1 MLNKETNNPKYKDSF
16 VETLRNGLILADG
29 AMGTY
34 LQEQTVSNS
43 PIIIEELS
51 LTHPQEVRSAHIEYI
66 QSGSSLIQTNTFAA
80 NREKLGELRLQ
91 DEVKNIN
98 EAAVGIAKEAIKL
111 TGQDIWIAGSVGPT
125 GKTLQPIG
133 TYNLNHAK
141 KTYYEQVSIL
151 ADAGVDLIVLETF
164 TDVKEISAAIEAINE
179 IGLLFIAQMSFGT
192 EGKTATGTS
201 PIDAAMYLEQMGASA
216 VGSNC
221 SVGSSPMI
229 KMIAEMSSKVTIPII
244 AQPNAGFPTQEG
256 GRTVYRSSPNY
267 MAQQALRLIENG
279 ATLIG
284 GCCGT
289 GPKHIEAL
297 RDIIKDGTVRNA
309 IKDNPRLHSYNN
321 RSNPITV
328 IKDAEL
334 SGLAKK
340 IKAGIRVL
348 TMEIDPPTG
357 FRASVEI
364 DKLKLIRSSGIV
376 DALNIADNPRAQRR
390 MSPLAMSTL
399 IQTQLGIETIM
410 HVALRNRNY
419 ASLHSDL
426 MGAHALGI
434 QNIFTVM
441 GDKSP
446 GSSNSSTPELPN
458 LTTTSALKLMKEFN
472 RGYDLSG
479 NTLEAKS
486 AFFKGAAFNP
496 SPKNLDREVRVL
508 ESKIEAGADF
518 LLTQPVYSSE
528 GVIKFANILG
538 GFPIPVLIGILPL
551 RSKRNAEFLENEVPG
566 ISIPANVMSSI
577 STSANPRETGIKIC
591 QDVSEELR
599 DISAGV
605 YYMAPFGRYD
615 TIIEFAENFR

>member
-1 MLNKETNNPKYKDSF
+1 MSNMETNNPERKDSF
-16 VETLRNGLILADG
+16 VEDLRSGLMLADG

-34 LQEQTVSNS
+34 LQEQAISDRS
-43 PIIIEELS
+43 SIIEEMS
-51 LTHPQEVRSAHIEYI
+51 LTHPEDVRSAHIEYI

-80 NREKLGELRLQ
+80 NREKLSDLKLQ
-91 DEVKNIN
+91 DKVKDIN
-98 EAAVGIAKEAIKL
+98 QAAVEIAKEARKL
-111 TGQDIWIAGSVGPT
+111 TGKNIWIAGSVGPT

-133 TYNLNHAK
+133 TYSLEIAK
-141 KTYYEQVSIL
+141 KTYHEQVSIL
-151 ADAGVDLIVLETF
+151 AESGVDLIILETF
-164 TDVKEISAAIEAINE
+164 ADMKEISEAIEVIHE
-179 IGLLFIAQMSFGT
+179 VGLPFIAQMSFGNDR
-192 EGKTATGTS
+192 KTTTGTS
-201 PIDAAMYLEQMGASA
+201 PIDAAMSLEQMGASA

-229 KMIAEMSSKVTIPII
+229 KMIAEISSKVTIPIV

-297 RDIIKDGTVRNA
+297 RDTIKDGLTRNA
-309 IKDNPRLHSYNN
+309 IKNNPRLYNN
-321 RSNPITV
+321 AHSNPTMV
-328 IKDAEL
+328 AKDAEP
-334 SGLAKK
+334 SGLANKMQ
-340 IKAGIRVL
+340 AGIRVL

-357 FRASVEI
+357 FQASVEI
-364 DKLKLIRSSGIV
+364 DKLKNIRSSGIV
-376 DALNIADNPRAQRR
+376 DALNVADNPRAQRR
-390 MSPLAMSTL
+390 MSPLAMSSL

-410 HVALRNRNY
+410 HVALRHRNY

-434 QNIFTVM
+434 QNVFTVM
-441 GDKSP
+441 GDKP
-446 GSSNSSTPELPN
+446 TSNNNYNTPEPPN

-496 SPKNLDREVRVL
+496 SPKNLDRELRIL
-508 ESKIEAGADF
+508 ELKIEAGADF

-528 GVIKFANILG
+528 SVIKFANILG

-566 ISIPANVMSSI
+566 ISIPKNIMTSI
-577 STSANPRETGIKIC
+577 SASANPRHTGMKIC

>member
-1 MLNKETNNPKYKDSF
+1 MSNKETNSSKWKDSF
-16 VETLRNGLILADG
+16 VENLRSGLMLADG

-34 LQEQTVSNS
+34 LQEQTISNS
-43 PIIIEELS
+43 PSIIEEMS
-51 LTHPQEVRSAHIEYI
+51 LTHPEEVRSAHIKYI

-80 NREKLGELRLQ
+80 NREKLSDLRLQ
-91 DEVKNIN
+91 DKLQNIN
-98 EAAVGIAKEAIKL
+98 RAAVEIAKEAIKL
-111 TGQDIWIAGSVGPT
+111 TGQNIWIAGSVGPT

-133 TYNLNHAK
+133 TYRLDTAK
-141 KTYYEQVSIL
+141 RTYYEQISIL
-151 ADAGVDLIVLETF
+151 AESGVDLIVLETF
-164 TDVKEISAAIEAINE
+164 TDVKEITVAIETVNE
-179 IGLLFIAQMSFGT
+179 IGLPFIAQMSFST
-192 EGKTATGTS
+192 DGKTTTGTS
-201 PIDAAMYLEQMGASA
+201 PIDAAMHLEQMGASA

-229 KMIAEMSSKVTIPII
+229 KMIAEISSKVTIPIV

-256 GRTVYRSSPNY
+256 GRTVYQSSPNY

-297 RDIIKDGTVRNA
+297 RDIIKDGTIRNA
-309 IKDNPRLHSYNN
+309 IKDNPRLYNN
-321 RSNPITV
+321 TRSYPTPLT
-328 IKDAEL
+328 KDAEP

-340 IKAGIRVL
+340 IQAGIRVL

-357 FRASVEI
+357 FQASGEI
-364 DKLKLIRSSGIV
+364 DKLKHIRSSGIV

-410 HVALRNRNY
+410 HVALRHRNY

-441 GDKSP
+441 GDKS
-446 GSSNSSTPELPN
+446 SSNNNSNAPELPN
-458 LTTTSALKLMKEFN
+458 LTTTSAIKLMKEFN

-496 SPKNLDREVRVL
+496 SPKNLDRELRIL
-508 ESKIEAGADF
+508 ELKIEAGADF

-528 GVIKFANILG
+528 KVIKFANLLG

-566 ISIPANVMSSI
+566 ISIPKNVMSSI
-577 STSANPRETGIKIC
+577 STSTNPREAGMKIC